1 MSEHFLSWHALIDKI
16 SKMIFRKQVQ
26 ASRLD
31 AERECVVIPTTM
43 EEYCKKAKNPDQL
56 VQENIDMDDLYDDDY
71 DLGDDCDDDEE
82 DEDDCGSDTAIIRSE
97 DQASDSC
104 DNVNGGTNSCE
115 NKNGPL

>member
-1 MSEHFLSWHALIDKI
+1 
-16 SKMIFRKQVQ
+16 
-26 ASRLD
+26 
-31 AERECVVIPTTM
+31 M

-71 DLGDDCDDDEE
+71 DLADDCDDDEE

-104 DNVNGGTNSCE
+104 DNVNEGTNTCE
-115 NKNGPL
+115 KNGQLWYLNSNIFPIKL

>member
-1 MSEHFLSWHALIDKI
+1 
-16 SKMIFRKQVQ
+16 
-26 ASRLD
+26 
-31 AERECVVIPTTM
+31 M
-43 EEYCKKAKNPDQL
+43 EEYCKKVKNPDQL

-71 DLGDDCDDDEE
+71 DLADDCDDDE

-115 NKNGPL
+115 QNGPLWYLNSNISPLSYSRWPKL

>member
-1 MSEHFLSWHALIDKI
+1 
-16 SKMIFRKQVQ
+16 
-26 ASRLD
+26 
-31 AERECVVIPTTM
+31 M

-115 NKNGPL
+115 SKNGPLWYLNSNILPIQL

>member
-1 MSEHFLSWHALIDKI
+1 MSEHFLSWHAWIDKI
-16 SKMIFRKQVQ
+16 LKMIFRKQVQ

-82 DEDDCGSDTAIIRSE
+82 DDDDCGSDTAIRSE
-97 DQASDSC
+97 DIASDSC

-115 NKNGPL
+115 KNGPL